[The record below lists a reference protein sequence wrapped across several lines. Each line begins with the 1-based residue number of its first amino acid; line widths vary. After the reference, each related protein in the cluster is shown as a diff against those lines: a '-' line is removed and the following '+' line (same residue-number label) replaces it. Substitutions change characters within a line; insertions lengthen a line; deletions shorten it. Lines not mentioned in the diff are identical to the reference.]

1 MRRGLEV
8 LVLLSGEDV
17 DGDEVALGVAVLAW
31 KKFFFFLRRKRSD
44 RVRERG
50 G

>member
-31 KKFFFFLRRKRSD
+31 KKFFFFFEEEKK
-44 RVRERG
+44 
-50 G
+50 